1 MRWAQSA
8 FGRAALA
15 SHRFSCMRARTN
27 TTDLRSLVKP
37 SHEEWGATVF
47 FGVGGLGRSRCIH
60 NELPIQRRG
69 RQTVYDG
76 TVMSRA
82 PDDFDP
88 LAVVIDWLDACR
100 SRDLNALLDLYEER
114 AILECDCE
122 GVRLTGREPLSAYW
136 SGKLQNQL
144 PTAFTLDDLTVTEDG
159 IWVDYR
165 NNKASLVRAH
175 FRFSPSGKIERTHCG
190 PLERRLSA

>member
-1 MRWAQSA
+1 M
-8 FGRAALA
+8 
-15 SHRFSCMRARTN
+15 
-27 TTDLRSLVKP
+27 
-37 SHEEWGATVF
+37 
-47 FGVGGLGRSRCIH
+47 
-60 NELPIQRRG
+60 QRRG

-76 TVMSRA
+76 TVMSLA

-100 SRDLNALLDLYEER
+100 SGDLNALLDLYDDR
-114 AILECDCE
+114 ATLECDCE
-122 GVRLTGREPLSAYW
+122 GARLTGREPLSAYW
-136 SGKLQNQL
+136 TGKLQNQL
-144 PTAFTLDDLTVTEDG
+144 PTAFTLDDLTVTENG

-190 PLERRLSA
+190 PLDRRLSA